1 MAALCPQ
8 ATETCSGCQSPGH
21 RDALEL
27 RTWSWTPGQ
36 EEQREARTSGS
47 RSETQRTSA
56 VKAELTDAG
65 RGAQGQWHQASSSVG
80 PHCCGQGAS
89 TRKMPLASPHP
100 TAPTRG
106 PERAS
111 APEAPL
117 GARGREV
124 GQSAGPEES
133 TAYKAHRKEA
143 AGGQEAV
150 KVVGRG
156 LRAGKG
162 GAAGQG
168 RRRRGRGCTLSRG
181 GGMERWHSLCILHAF
196 FHTISSTS

>member
-1 MAALCPQ
+1 MELDTQ
-8 ATETCSGCQSPGH
+8 AGGAERGQNIRIQEQDPENLGSEGRADRCGERGTGAVAPGQLVDGASLLWAGGKH
-21 RDALEL
+21 EKDAL
-27 RTWSWTPGQ
+27 GQ
-36 EEQREARTSGS
+36 PT
-47 RSETQRTSA
+47 
-56 VKAELTDAG
+56 
-65 RGAQGQWHQASSSVG
+65 
-80 PHCCGQGAS
+80 
-89 TRKMPLASPHP
+89 HP

-111 APEAPL
+111 APEASL

-133 TAYKAHRKEA
+133 TAYKAHSKEA

-181 GGMERWHSLCILHAF
+181 VGRGMERWHSLCILHAF